1 MTYPVSS
8 TLRGSPFPPLKQVQ
22 WRVYDGVD
30 LVATNPLFREE
41 KNENEQMNTITGKHL
56 HNQRKC
62 QKTSTIQS
70 ELFGCHHL
78 EYVSS
83 VTSFPKYHKCLRQIA
98 IFLTA
103 CKPPP
108 LTSDR
113 DHFQSLILKFSFVF
127 NLS

>member
-1 MTYPVSS
+1 VTHPVSS

-30 LVATNPLFREE
+30 LVASHTPPPFREE
-41 KNENEQMNTITGKHL
+41 KMNTITGKHL
-56 HNQRKC
+56 HNQRRY

-70 ELFGCHHL
+70 NLFGCHHL

-83 VTSFPKYHKCLRQIA
+83 ATSFPKYHKCLRQIT
-98 IFLTA
+98 IFLTS

-108 LTSDR
+108 LTSDHDR
-113 DHFQSLILKFSFVF
+113 DHFQILKFEIFFFF
-127 NLS
+127 NLP